1 MRRPAFG
8 KTRGGYRLGRVEAAP
23 MRSLRVLFAVLV
35 LAAVGAAP
43 GAQQVTVKLIAI
55 NDFHGYTEPTET
67 FGLPDPANPG
77 KTLRVPVGGA
87 AYLAAE
93 IAQLRAKNPRSV
105 VVGAGDMVGASPLT
119 SALFHDEPTIQALNM
134 MGLEYTS
141 VGNHEFD
148 EGRAELLRKQYGGCR
163 PGGKIGVDTCLID
176 GKFSGA
182 KYEYLA
188 ANVIDETTGK
198 TIFPPYAIKYFSAP
212 GGKRVPIAFVGVVLA
227 ETPTMVVAAGVKGLK
242 FTDEATAVN
251 ALLPELNKRGVHAV
265 VVLIHQGIFT
275 KVGYNDPSC
284 GGADG
289 DLLPILNKLDP
300 SIRLVLSGHT
310 HWPYI
315 CPNGQGTT
323 NPHVFYSS
331 AGRYGQIVS
340 DVDVT
345 LDVAHDT
352 IANVTAQN
360 DLVVND
366 QAPNPLAST
375 LPALAPVPAI
385 AALIARYHTKTAPLV
400 NRVIGHIT
408 ADIDGD
414 DADVRKSGSG
424 ESSIGDLVADARLA
438 ATQAPP
444 ASAQLA
450 VINGFGAGIRNV
462 LRYQALSGEIAPGDV
477 TFGEAYNVT
486 PFGDE
491 LYTESLTGA
500 QLIALLDEQWIDKTD
515 VELLA
520 LSRNVHFTW
529 DAALPDGHSKL
540 IPGSVTVDGL
550 PVNPLATYRV
560 TIDAFIGGGGDKYVV
575 LEKGTNRTPG
585 VVDIQ
590 ALDDYITTHS
600 PLTPPPHDRITRLH

>member
-1 MRRPAFG
+1 MD
-8 KTRGGYRLGRVEAAP
+8 GGYRLGCVEAAP

-67 FGLPDPANPG
+67 FGVPDPANPG

-87 AYLAAE
+87 AYLASE
-93 IAQLRAKNPRSV
+93 IARLRAKNPLNA

-148 EGRAELLRKQYGGCR
+148 EGRAELLRKQHGGCR
-163 PGGKIGVDTCLID
+163 PGGKVGVDTCLID
-176 GKFSGA
+176 GKFAGA

-198 TIFPPYAIKYFSAP
+198 TLFPAYAIKTFDA
-212 GGKRVPIAFVGVVLA
+212 GAGKRISIAFVGVVLK
-227 ETPTMVVAAGVKGLK
+227 ETPSIVTASGVAGLK
-242 FTDEATAVN
+242 FTDEAAAVN
-251 ALLPELNKRGVHAV
+251 ALLPELNKLGVHAV

-284 GGADG
+284 GGAGG
-289 DLLPILNKLDP
+289 DLIPILNKLDP
-300 SIRLVLSGHT
+300 SVRLVISGHT

-360 DLVVND
+360 DLVIND
-366 QAPNPLAST
+366 KAPNPLAST
-375 LPALAPVPAI
+375 LPAITPVLAI
-385 AALIARYHTKTAPLV
+385 ADLVARYHAATAPLV
-400 NRVIGHIT
+400 GRVIGHIT

-414 DADVRKSGSG
+414 GADVRHNGTG
-424 ESSIGDLVADARLA
+424 ESAIGDLVADSRLA
-438 ATQAPP
+438 ATQAAPT
-444 ASAQLA
+444 SAQLA
-450 VINGFGAGIRNV
+450 VINGVGAGIRNV
-462 LRYQALSGEIAPGDV
+462 LHYSALSGEKAPGDV
-477 TFGEAYNVT
+477 TFGEAYNVL

-491 LYTESLTGA
+491 LFTETLTGA
-500 QLIALLDEQWIDKTD
+500 QLIALFDEQWVGKTEID
-515 VELLA
+515 LLA
-520 LSRNVHFTW
+520 ISHNVHFTW
-529 DAALPDGHSKL
+529 DAALPDGTSKL
-540 IPGSVTVDGL
+540 VPGSLTIDGV
-550 PVNPLATYRV
+550 PVNPTAAYRV
-560 TIDAFIGGGGDKYVV
+560 TIDAFLGGGGDKY
-575 LEKGTNRTPG
+575 LILQNGTSRIPG
-585 VVDIQ
+585 PVDLQ
-590 ALDDYITTHS
+590 ALDAYITAHT
-600 PLTPPPHDRITRLH
+600 PLTPATHDRITRLH